1 MNDNTISLSFRISRE
16 SLVKWESMTLIF
28 LVKHIFSKI
37 YKMRSVVRCNKKS
50 LSYSE
55 YFTKS
60 YTFAGLFEKY
70 FMKLKII

>member
-1 MNDNTISLSFRISRE
+1 
-16 SLVKWESMTLIF
+16 MTLIF